1 MSGRHTGEQHSHTVE
16 GTDPQLYVQ
25 VHEPQN
31 DAGLRPGP
39 AAARLLLLRQ
49 AQLGGHRLARRA
61 PGGRPAR
68 HHRGPARPRPQR
80 RPGGHGLLLPQ
91 PDPRGPAADRFD
103 AGARPLR
110 DGDPSSGLDVIG
122 YSLGSRLA
130 WEFGATQ
137 HELVHRLVLGGPNIA
152 DPLADFDLIAA
163 QRYLADGTP
172 IADESTAGLLK
183 MAMLLPSNNI
193 FALLSL
199 VEAIKTEPYDP
210 AEAVPHMPMLLVA
223 GEKDDRAAT
232 MPELAALGAK
242 AGAHGRTA
250 RAAGPQPHQRHH
262 QPRLQAGRHQLPGR
276 LSRRLPARRAREEE
290 PMGDTLSKTARQAGR
305 QLAGRPLPVPRP
317 AGHRWSWGWPA
328 AASPWPPRSRP
339 SLRLARRR
347 PGRPQAR
354 DPGPRGNR
362 LRRPGLVR
370 RTRPAQAGA
379 DRQPFAREPA
389 AGHWA

>member
-1 MSGRHTGEQHSHTVE
+1 MSGRHTGELHSHTVE

-31 DAGLRPGP
+31 DAGLRPV
-39 AAARLLLLRQ
+39 LLLHGFSSSSKLNWEDS
-49 AQLGGHRLARRA
+49 GWLAALLEAGRRVITVDL
-61 PGGRPAR
+61 P
-68 HHRGPARPRPQR
+68 
-80 RPGGHGLLLPQ
+80 GHGRSGAPEDMDSYSPSRIRADLLQ
-91 PDPRGPAADRFD
+91 IVFD
-103 AGARPLR
+103 AGVRPLR

-137 HELVHRLVLGGPNIA
+137 HELVHRLVLGGPNVA

-172 IADESTAGLLK
+172 IEDESTAGLLK

-223 GEKDDRAAT
+223 GEKDDRAAS

-242 AGAHGRTA
+242 AGGMVE
-250 RAAGPQPHQRHH
+250 Q
-262 QPRLQAGRHQLPGR
+262 LVLPGR
-276 LSRRLPARRAREEE
+276 NHTNAITSRAF
-290 PMGDTLSKTARQAGR
+290 KQ
-305 QLAGRPLPVPRP
+305 
-317 AGHRWSWGWPA
+317 
-328 AASPWPPRSRP
+328 
-339 SLRLARRR
+339 
-347 PGRPQAR
+347 
-354 DPGPRGNR
+354 
-362 LRRPGLVR
+362 
-370 RTRPAQAGA
+370 GA
-379 DRQPFAREPA
+379 ISFL
-389 AGHWA
+389 GV

>member
-1 MSGRHTGEQHSHTVE
+1 MSGRHTGELHSHTVE

-31 DAGLRPGP
+31 DAGFRPV
-39 AAARLLLLRQ
+39 LLLHGFSSSSKLNWEDTGWLT
-49 AQLGGHRLARRA
+49 ALLEAGRRVITVDL
-61 PGGRPAR
+61 P
-68 HHRGPARPRPQR
+68 
-80 RPGGHGLLLPQ
+80 GHGRSGAPEDMDSYSPSRIRADLLQLV
-91 PDPRGPAADRFD
+91 FD
-103 AGARPLR
+103 AGVRPLR

-137 HELVHRLVLGGPNIA
+137 HELVHRLVLGGPNVA

-199 VEAIKTEPYDP
+199 IEAIKTEPYDP
-210 AEAVPHMPMLLVA
+210 AEAVPRMPMLLVA

-242 AGAHGRTA
+242 AGGMVE
-250 RAAGPQPHQRHH
+250 
-262 QPRLQAGRHQLPGR
+262 QLV
-276 LSRRLPARRAREEE
+276 LPARNHTNAITSRAF
-290 PMGDTLSKTARQAGR
+290 KQ
-305 QLAGRPLPVPRP
+305 
-317 AGHRWSWGWPA
+317 
-328 AASPWPPRSRP
+328 
-339 SLRLARRR
+339 
-347 PGRPQAR
+347 
-354 DPGPRGNR
+354 
-362 LRRPGLVR
+362 
-370 RTRPAQAGA
+370 GA
-379 DRQPFAREPA
+379 ISFL
-389 AGHWA
+389 GV